1 MSRCLPD
8 GAEPAMSE
16 RIKPPAIRDAF
27 YDRLAANRMIASIKE
42 PKHIEVALRHRHILS
57 GVFLLTGHIGVL
69 KGYVDLFNEHG
80 LPVFLHLE
88 KIGGLS
94 TDHHGLDYLAKT
106 IKPAGIITTKT
117 TVVRTAKKMGLI
129 TIQRFFL
136 VDSEGLDN
144 IAKSL
149 SQTEPDIVELMPAR
163 IPEMIGLV
171 KTFTDLPIIT
181 GGLLYE
187 TEHAHQ
193 CLKHG
198 ATAISASKPELWT
211 AVHQLRDARNVRQMA

>member
-1 MSRCLPD
+1 MSGQKKQSAAL
-8 GAEPAMSE
+8 AS
-16 RIKPPAIRDAF
+16 F
-27 YDRLAANRMIASIKE
+27 YDRLAASRMIASIKE

-69 KGYVDLFNEHG
+69 KGYVDVFNEHG

-94 TDHHGLDYLAKT
+94 TDHYGLDFLAKT
-106 IKPAGIITTKT
+106 IKPTGIITTKT
-117 TVVRTAKKMGLI
+117 SVVRTAKKMGLV

-136 VDSEGLDN
+136 VDTEGLDN

-171 KTFTDLPIIT
+171 KSFTGLPIIT

-187 TEHAHQ
+187 TEHAQQ
-193 CLKHG
+193 CLRHG

-211 AVHQLRDARNVRQMA
+211 AAHQLREGRNVRQMA